1 MNKVYRRNSNRA
13 GDSVSS
19 LQLLLDRGG
28 GGTTI
33 YSLQYSD
40 GGAHQAE
47 PTDSTPPPPPLVSSV
62 CAHHQLVRTVTQRA
76 QPVVW
81 RVYQDIHAFLFRQL
95 CVRVGC
101 R

>member
-13 GDSVSS
+13 GDSVCTVQSAIAA
-19 LQLLLDRGG
+19 RPCWWWYYY
-28 GGTTI
+28 I
-33 YSLQYSD
+33 QYIVMV
-40 GGAHQAE
+40 GHQAE
-47 PTDSTPPPPPLVSSV
+47 PTESTPPPPLVSSV